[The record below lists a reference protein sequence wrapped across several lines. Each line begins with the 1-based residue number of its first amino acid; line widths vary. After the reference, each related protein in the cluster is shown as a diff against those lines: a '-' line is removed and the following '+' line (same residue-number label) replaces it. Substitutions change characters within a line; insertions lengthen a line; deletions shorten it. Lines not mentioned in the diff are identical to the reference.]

1 MRHSKDVK
9 SDMVSRAGKLDDQS
23 FNPSSRSDDLK
34 REGDWRQRRASI
46 YFIAEALRQ
55 GQVPLRMEPSN
66 IPQVFLHFAK
76 DPKWEVRKAVADNIS
91 SIVNHE
97 QTYSEIV
104 SILKNDNNAFVKSV
118 IENIIKRKPTKAR
131 TGRHHRLI
139 AKYDQGREIQK
150 IYGPEAVRMINDLT
164 EKQIELIVS
173 EFTHD
178 LRDILAVIRMKLS
191 SVLAET
197 SSQKAERIEQQFE
210 FLEHTIS
217 DLRAYSKPVIAVK
230 ENENL
235 ADIVRIA
242 AEMAAIAMQ
251 DHAYKIDH
259 VWTKIS
265 IDGIIVV
272 NVNRQSVILALNNI
286 IKNAYESLIGD
297 GQRLR
302 AGKIKISAA
311 KVGSNA
317 VIKIVDNGM
326 GLSDNELK
334 ILMSRIPG
342 RKNKSKRNSTGFG
355 FPLACKYISAQGGF
369 IDIES
374 KEDKGTTVTV
384 TLPVANT
391 PKHI

>member
-1 MRHSKDVK
+1 MKHSKDVK
-9 SDMVSRAGKLDDQS
+9 SDTANRAGGQFPKASILL
-23 FNPSSRSDDLK
+23 DDLK

-76 DPKWEVRKAVADNIS
+76 DSKWEVRKAVADNIS
-91 SIVNHE
+91 SIVHHE
-97 QTYSEIV
+97 KTYSEIV
-104 SILKNDNNAFVKSV
+104 SILKNDNNAFVKQA
-118 IENIIKRKPTKAR
+118 IENSIKRKPIKAR
-131 TGRHHRLI
+131 TSRYNRLVS
-139 AKYDQGREIQK
+139 KYDQDREIQK
-150 IYGPEAVRMINDLT
+150 IYGSEALQMINNLT

-197 SSQKAERIEQQFE
+197 SSQKAEMIEQQFE

-217 DLRAYSKPVIAVK
+217 DLRTYSKPVIAVK

-251 DHAYKIDH
+251 EHGYKTDH
-259 VWTKIS
+259 VLITIS
-265 IDGIIVV
+265 IDDQIVV
-272 NVNRQSVILALNNI
+272 NVNRQSLIMALNNI
-286 IKNAYESLIGD
+286 IKNAYESLLSE

-302 AGKIKISAA
+302 PGKIEISAA
-311 KVGSNA
+311 KGESSV
-317 VIKIVDNGM
+317 VVKIADNGM

-334 ILMSRIPG
+334 ILLSRIPG
-342 RKNKSKRNSTGFG
+342 RKNKSKRNSTGYG
-355 FPLACKYISAQGGF
+355 FPLACKYISAQGGLV
-369 IDIES
+369 DVES

-384 TLPVANT
+384 TLSVANT
-391 PKHI
+391 TK